1 MSPQIP
7 DPEYVVECVEGA
19 VYDLSSGSILVVGPI
34 PNALRNHQP
43 QIAGN
48 IVLRYGLTTLI
59 PVGDV
64 LIPGLLAAEKGGMLT
79 GREAWDFLQR
89 QFQMHPRADVVGV
102 GLMGQPVQKLVRE
115 IDFGIP
121 VRVFA
126 YGSYDQAIPSA
137 ELNGMVVMDDA
148 NMPTLAAQY
157 LPQVSD
163 LDSLMPPTA

>member
-7 DPEYVVECVEGA
+7 DPDYIAEPVEGSIYVLPGGA
-19 VYDLSSGSILVVGPI
+19 ILVVGTP
-34 PNALRNHQP
+34 PQTLANRQP
-43 QIAGN
+43 LITGE
-48 IVLRYGLTTLI
+48 IVLRFGLSLLI
-59 PVGDV
+59 PPGDV

-126 YGSYDQAIPSA
+126 YGNYDQASPSA
-137 ELNGMVVMDDA
+137 ELNGMVMVDDA